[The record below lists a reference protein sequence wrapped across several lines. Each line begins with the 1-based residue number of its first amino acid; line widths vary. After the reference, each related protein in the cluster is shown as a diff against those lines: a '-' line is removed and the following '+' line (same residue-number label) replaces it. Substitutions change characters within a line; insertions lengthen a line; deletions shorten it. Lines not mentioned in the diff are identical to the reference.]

1 MHLTKSQLLIG
12 TLLLFL
18 LLSCTFMVYQYNHEE
33 HLHTTSLQNELQ
45 SINER
50 IYSILEFKYN
60 NTYSNNCAAE
70 IKEIQQDYPDIPL
83 RISIIST
90 GDGTLLYDTSD
101 DVPFG
106 DNHLTR
112 PEIAEALATGV
123 GYDKRSSTLTP
134 EKDNLYSATYNKN
147 TDYILRSAVPY
158 NTRNSGIYHAN
169 HSLLIFE
176 ITITLLFTIFIYLML
191 MRMKA
196 TQTATEKLLAHLR
209 ISQEGLA
216 IYKIGRAHV

>member
-70 IKEIQQDYPDIPL
+70 ISLWAP
-83 RISIIST
+83 SAGST
-90 GDGTLLYDTSD
+90 ALPSSNVWGERASTSS
-101 DVPFG
+101 
-106 DNHLTR
+106 
-112 PEIAEALATGV
+112 
-123 GYDKRSSTLTP
+123 SSTVNIVP
-134 EKDNLYSATYNKN
+134 PR
-147 TDYILRSAVPY
+147 LRRPWS
-158 NTRNSGIYHAN
+158 
-169 HSLLIFE
+169 
-176 ITITLLFTIFIYLML
+176 
-191 MRMKA
+191 
-196 TQTATEKLLAHLR
+196 
-209 ISQEGLA
+209 
-216 IYKIGRAHV
+216 